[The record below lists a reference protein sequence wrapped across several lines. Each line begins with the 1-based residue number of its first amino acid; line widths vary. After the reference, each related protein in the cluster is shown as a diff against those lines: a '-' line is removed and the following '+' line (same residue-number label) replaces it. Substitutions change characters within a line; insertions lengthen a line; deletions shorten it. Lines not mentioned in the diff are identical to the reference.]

1 MKRLSVLLFNFI
13 LLITLAGCNNIDADI
28 SSDSEECGTEAS
40 FTDNNEDDVVV
51 SDEAPISDDTE
62 ESVLDTA
69 IREAILAENIGDYL
83 SGECQG
89 IGYKIIETFED
100 NGVLSIYALT
110 EYVEYGFQ
118 DGVLVNV
125 SGTNPKVFMRF
136 EQTESGNYELIFYT
150 RLDLF
155 SDLSEEEVEQLLE
168 PLNKTG
174 KSYVYTDEDLQK
186 VRAQADE
193 DAAAY
198 LKSINRAA
206 SVGVRTEH
214 KGNLLT
220 DLVSDT
226 DLLMEISKDETYSL
240 YPDWTGTQERIENGV
255 RYIYQTEYDNQQIIF
270 SKILFDT
277 NETVERQVIDI
288 QDQ

>member
-1 MKRLSVLLFNFI
+1 MKRFNALLFSFI
-13 LLITLAGCNNIDADI
+13 LSITLAGCNINADI
-28 SSDSEECGTEAS
+28 SSGLEENSTEVPV
-40 FTDNNEDDVVV
+40 TDNNDISASPDT
-51 SDEAPISDDTE
+51 PISDDSE
-62 ESVLDTA
+62 ENQLDTA
-69 IREAILAENIGDYL
+69 IREAIFAENIGNYL
-83 SGECQG
+83 PGECQG
-89 IGYKIIETFED
+89 VGYKIIETFEED
-100 NGVLSIYALT
+100 GVLSVYALT

-125 SGTNPKVFMRF
+125 SGTNPKVLMRF
-136 EQTESGNYELIFYT
+136 EQMESGNYKLVFYT

-155 SDLSEEEVEQLLE
+155 SDLSEKEIEQLLE

-193 DAAAY
+193 DAVAY
-198 LKSINRAA
+198 LKSINRVAD
-206 SVGVRTEH
+206 VGVRTEH

-220 DLVSDT
+220 DLVPNT
-226 DLLMEISKDETYSL
+226 DLLMELSKDETYSL
-240 YPDWTGTQERIENGV
+240 YPDWIGTQERIENSI
-255 RYIYQTEYDNQQIIF
+255 RYIYQTEYDEVLKQIIF

-288 QDQ
+288 QD

>member
-1 MKRLSVLLFNFI
+1 MKRLSVLLFSFV

-28 SSDSEECGTEAS
+28 PSDLEENSAETS
-40 FTDNNEDDVVV
+40 VTDNNDVVVSV

-62 ESVLDTA
+62 ESKLDTA
-69 IREAILAENIGDYL
+69 IREAILIENIGDYL

-100 NGVLSIYALT
+100 NGVLSVYALT

-168 PLNKTG
+168 PLNETG

-226 DLLMEISKDETYSL
+226 DLLMELSKDETYSL
-240 YPDWTGTQERIENGV
+240 YPEWTGTQERIENGV

>member
-1 MKRLSVLLFNFI
+1 MKRFNALLFSFI
-13 LLITLAGCNNIDADI
+13 LSITLAGCNINADI
-28 SSDSEECGTEAS
+28 SSGLEENSTEVPV
-40 FTDNNEDDVVV
+40 TDNNDISV
-51 SDEAPISDDTE
+51 SPDTPISDDSE
-62 ESVLDTA
+62 ENQLDTA
-69 IREAILAENIGDYL
+69 IREAIFAENIGNYL
-83 SGECQG
+83 PGECQG
-89 IGYKIIETFED
+89 VGYKIIETFEED
-100 NGVLSIYALT
+100 GVLSVYALT

-125 SGTNPKVFMRF
+125 SGTNPKVLMRF
-136 EQTESGNYELIFYT
+136 EQMESGNYKLIFYT

-155 SDLSEEEVEQLLE
+155 SDLSEKEIEQLLE

-193 DAAAY
+193 DAVAY
-198 LKSINRAA
+198 LKSINRVAD
-206 SVGVRTEH
+206 VGVRTEH

-220 DLVSDT
+220 DLVPNT
-226 DLLMEISKDETYSL
+226 DLLMELSKDETYSL
-240 YPDWTGTQERIENGV
+240 YPDWIGTQERIENSI
-255 RYIYQTEYDNQQIIF
+255 RYIYQTEYDEVLKQIIF

-288 QDQ
+288 QD